1 MVAAVGQT
9 SYPIFGPTLY
19 NMTGGHEICA
29 VLDSRTVI
37 AAAVFRS
44 ATTTFLL
51 TVFLFWIF
59 FMLGLASER
68 QPLGVIV
75 AKGH

>member
-19 NMTGGHEICA
+19 MTGGHEIYA